1 LISRRTAIAI
11 AKAYTKRFSRADSGR
26 DGPTVF
32 RESLYDFLFEN
43 NFQAWFCNS
52 VKRLNYPREL
62 KEWAMRLHTGE
73 TFVDST
79 PNWDWK
85 ARAKIGQ
92 DYLKEMSKAYL
103 NWFHTEGVN
112 SWRGKDYESYANEV
126 QRSLELDG
134 YVYKNSEIMSSE
146 SDVLNVE
153 EETEVLHSLYTSMGL
168 ARRDEAF
175 QFLELS
181 ETHYVANRWEDCIA
195 NARKFFEL
203 TMQECA
209 DKHSIHITSAPLSMK
224 TKERPVEIRDYLE
237 SVDLLEKK
245 EREFVDKCYGFL
257 SHTGSH
263 PYMAKHDQARLLRQI
278 ALTVSQFVMLRT
290 DGATKAHN
298 KPIDR
303 NRESDAS

>member
-11 AKAYTKRFSRADSGR
+11 ANAYTKEFAGISKR
-26 DGPTVF
+26 DGSKVF
-32 RESLYDFLFEN
+32 CESLYDFLFEN
-43 NFQAWFCNS
+43 NFEAWFCNC
-52 VKRLNYPREL
+52 VKRLNHPRDL

-73 TFVDST
+73 TFADST
-79 PNWDWK
+79 PSWDWK
-85 ARAKIGQ
+85 ARAKLGQ
-92 DYLKEMSKAYL
+92 VYLKEMSKAYL

-112 SWRGKDYESYANEV
+112 SWRQKECEPYANDL

-134 YVYKNSEIMSSE
+134 YVYKNNEIMSSE
-146 SDVLNVE
+146 SDVLNVD
-153 EETEVLHSLYTSMGL
+153 EETGVLHSLYTSMGL

-181 ETHYVANRWEDCIA
+181 ENHYVANRWEDCIA

-203 TMQECA
+203 TMLECA
-209 DKHSIHITSAPLSMK
+209 NKHSRHINSAPLSIK
-224 TKERPVEIRDYLE
+224 TIERPLEIRDYLE
-237 SVDLLEKK
+237 NKGLLEKK

-290 DGATKAHN
+290 DGATKS
-298 KPIDR
+298 P
-303 NRESDAS
+303 